1 MIVMDIPGMLN
12 SKRIQKC
19 RNIQSKCAQSI
30 FFVNTYNNQ
39 IKDSVGKKGANAIC
53 YGIKG
58 SKIYKNK

>member
-1 MIVMDIPGMLN
+1 MLS

-39 IKDSVGKKGANAIC
+39 IKIQWGKKEQMPFVMA
-53 YGIKG
+53 
-58 SKIYKNK
+58 SKS